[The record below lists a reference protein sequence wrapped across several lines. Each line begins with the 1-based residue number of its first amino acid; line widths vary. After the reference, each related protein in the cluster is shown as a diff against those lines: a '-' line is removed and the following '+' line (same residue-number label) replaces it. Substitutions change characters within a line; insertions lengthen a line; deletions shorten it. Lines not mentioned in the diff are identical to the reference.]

1 MQEFP
6 HITKTE
12 WLAKVEKDLKGK
24 PLDSLNWEVEGETFT
39 PFWHI
44 EDRPS
49 NGNEVTSSRDWKIG
63 VRIPFSSI
71 KESNS
76 LALEALMGGANFLR
90 FDYPGSIEPKEQE
103 DLLTGILVDIIDY
116 AFFDLNA
123 GGNRAYSRENVR
135 EYLKVQAETPWPNPR
150 IWLTITDD
158 YFNSIAFLRA
168 VRLCLQQIN
177 HEHGLPTDCEIG
189 VMIKATDENADYQKI
204 KNTSQAMAAIIGGA
218 DILII
223 EPSNGEDDSSF
234 ERRVARNVQN
244 VLREEAY
251 LHRVADP
258 AAGSYYIEA
267 LTDTFARKIWAEFQ
281 QLVSK

>member
-6 HITKTE
+6 NITKTE

-24 PLDSLNWEVEGETFT
+24 PLDSLNWEVEGETVT
-39 PFWHI
+39 PFWHG
-44 EDRPS
+44 EDLEENAQATRTKA
-49 NGNEVTSSRDWKIG
+49 NWKLG
-63 VRIPFSSI
+63 VIIPIHDLKSA
-71 KESNS
+71 NQM
-76 LALEALMGGANFLR
+76 ALGALSGGAEYLHFKYDGSLSEKDIDVLLDGVYRDMIDFSVEDNFVNR
-90 FDYPGSIEPKEQE
+90 THVFDRQQIPAFLMVESAAPGSRKN
-103 DLLTGILVDIIDY
+103 L
-116 AFFDLNA
+116 
-123 GGNRAYSRENVR
+123 
-135 EYLKVQAETPWPNPR
+135 
-150 IWLTITDD
+150 WLTITDD

-168 VRLCLQQIN
+168 VRLCIQQIN
-177 HEHGLPTDCEIG
+177 HEHGLSTDCEIG
-189 VMIKATDENADYQKI
+189 VIIKATDDNPDYQKI

-267 LTDTFARKIWAEFQ
+267 LTDTYARKIWAEFQ
-281 QLVSK
+281 QLLSE

>member
-6 HITKTE
+6 HITKAE

-24 PLDSLNWEVEGETFT
+24 PLDGLNWEVEGETFT
-39 PFWHI
+39 PFWHQ
-44 EDRPS
+44 EDQTMTSPVTQKQ
-49 NGNEVTSSRDWKIG
+49 GNWKLG
-63 VRIPFSSI
+63 VNI
-71 KESNS
+71 KVEDLKSANH
-76 LALEALMGGANFLR
+76 LALAALTGGAEYLHFKY
-90 FDYPGSIEPKEQE
+90 DGSISKK
-103 DLLTGILVDIIDY
+103 DIDVLLDGVYREIID
-116 AFFDLNA
+116 FCVEDSFVNQTHIFDRQQIPVFLMQESA
-123 GGNRAYSRENVR
+123 APGEKRK
-135 EYLKVQAETPWPNPR
+135 L
-150 IWLTITDD
+150 WLTITDD

-177 HEHGLPTDCEIG
+177 HEHGLSTDCEIG
-189 VMIKATDENADYQKI
+189 VLIKATDDNPDYQKI

-223 EPSNGEDDSSF
+223 EPINGEDGSSF

-281 QLVSK
+281 QLLSE

>member
-6 HITKTE
+6 HISKAE

-24 PLDSLNWEVEGETFT
+24 PLDSLNWEVEGETFS
-39 PFWHI
+39 PFWHG
-44 EDRPS
+44 EDAVENKQAIASAR
-49 NGNEVTSSRDWKIG
+49 EWKIG
-63 VRIPFSSI
+63 VSIPFSSYA
-71 KESNS
+71 ESNQ
-76 LALEALMGGANFLR
+76 LALKALMGGANFLR
-90 FDYPGSIEPKEQE
+90 FDYPGSIGSKEKE
-103 DLLTGILVDIIDY
+103 ELLTGILVDIIDY
-116 AFFDLNA
+116 ELFDLKE
-123 GGNRAYSRENVR
+123 GGKRVYSRSDVR
-135 EYLKVQAETPWPNPR
+135 EYLKVQAETPWGNPR

-189 VMIKATDENADYQKI
+189 VIIKATDDNPDYQKI

-223 EPSNGEDDSSF
+223 EPSSGEDDSRF

-244 VLREEAY
+244 ILREEAY

-258 AAGSYYIEA
+258 AAGSYYLEA
-267 LTDTFARKIWAEFQ
+267 LTDTYARKIWAEFQ
-281 QLVSK
+281 QLVST